1 VQSVARLASR
11 IAVVVPGDETVLVSA
26 AYLHDIGYAPE
37 LALTGFH
44 PLDGARFLRTAGHE
58 RHARLVA
65 HHTNARGEALL
76 RGITDYEEEF
86 PFEDSL
92 VTRAVTYC
100 DFSTDPEGKPVS
112 LEMRVA
118 EIVERYGSEHVTA
131 RAIAAGVPEFEE
143 IRAEI
148 DARLAAVGVAV

>member
-1 VQSVARLASR
+1 MVPDNEVLAWARETAARYNPQLGRRWAHVQSVARLASR

-58 RHARLVA
+58 RLARLVA

-86 PFEDSL
+86 PSR
-92 VTRAVTYC
+92 TRW
-100 DFSTDPEGKPVS
+100 
-112 LEMRVA
+112 
-118 EIVERYGSEHVTA
+118 
-131 RAIAAGVPEFEE
+131 
-143 IRAEI
+143 
-148 DARLAAVGVAV
+148 